1 MRDAVFVLLIVGF
14 FAAAAAFVAACDRIV
29 GPDASPGSPVER
41 SEEAARR

>member
-29 GPDASPGSPVER
+29 GPDDSPGGPVAR
-41 SEEAARR
+41 AKEAAQR